1 VFKRPSKSLK
11 ILFKRPFKVRLKV
24 FERPFKGL
32 LKHFKRFF
40 KGLFKGLLKA
50 FKWTFKERSYRGEIL
65 SELIVRQTSWG
76 SSRGPGECQREGQ
89 DDQGEIQEPMGIP
102 IAVFKSPRSSLG
114 TLGILQS

>member
-1 VFKRPSKSLK
+1 
-11 ILFKRPFKVRLKV
+11 
-24 FERPFKGL
+24 
-32 LKHFKRFF
+32 
-40 KGLFKGLLKA
+40 
-50 FKWTFKERSYRGEIL
+50 
-65 SELIVRQTSWG
+65 LIVRQTSWG